1 MIGKATTLSYKI
13 DFDAAA
19 SDQIESALCA
29 RLEQI
34 RLSRN
39 MTQRALAEE
48 AGVSPRT
55 INRMASG
62 EGISLDTFIR
72 ILSALRIQQN
82 LSALLPD
89 PSVRPIERV
98 ALEGRERQRA
108 RPKGKAGSHGAWTWG
123 DGDDQDD

>member
-1 MIGKATTLSYKI
+1 MIGKVTTLSYKI

-55 INRMASG
+55 VNRIASG

-108 RPKGKAGSHGAWTWG
+108 RPKGRTGASSAWTWG

>member
-1 MIGKATTLSYKI
+1 MSYKI

-39 MTQRALAEE
+39 ITQRALAKE

-108 RPKGKAGSHGAWTWG
+108 RPKGRTGAFGAWTWG
-123 DGDDQDD
+123 DGDEQDD